1 MRDQEKWRDRV
12 ELSLDSRQVFALFAA
27 AALALTLA
35 FVLGIVVGKRVQGDV
50 VPQAQTDPLAL
61 LDQLSAGEQDHAD
74 ALSFP
79 EALTTGATGAARRDP
94 LPPSAPAPS
103 AAAGPATPAN
113 VAPPLPAA
121 AQQEVA
127 PAPARQQVAAPPRVL
142 PRAIAAAPAS
152 RRAATPPAALPSVP
166 IAVAPA
172 AAEGDYSLQVSAFQD
187 RLEAQQFLRQ
197 LERRGLH
204 PQLVQAEVPGRGTWY
219 RVRLGRYK
227 SWEQAVDAKQ
237 HFERSNGVI
246 AYVARN

>member
-12 ELSLDSRQVFALFAA
+12 ELSLDSRQVFGLFAA
-27 AALALTLA
+27 AALALTLV
-35 FVLGIVVGKRVQGDV
+35 FVLGIVVGKRVQGEV

-79 EALTTGATGAARRDP
+79 EALTTGGTGAARRG
-94 LPPSAPAPS
+94 PPPPPAPAPQ
-103 AAAGPATPAN
+103 AATGPATPVK

-121 AQQEVA
+121 APQAVA
-127 PAPARQQVAAPPRVL
+127 PAPTRQELAAAPRVL
-142 PRAIAAAPAS
+142 PPTVVAAPAP
-152 RRAATPPAALPSVP
+152 RRVATPPAALPSAP

-172 AAEGDYSLQVSAFQD
+172 TPGGDYSLQVSAFQD